1 MQFRLP
7 DVGEGI
13 AESILLKWHVVPGQT
28 IGEDDP
34 FCQIETD
41 KAVVEIPAPC
51 NGRIVALEVAE
62 GSTILVGA
70 VIASV
75 EPSDAGSARAEPTHP
90 AAAKQPDRPSQVNDT
105 PGGSTAAPLEIAD
118 GTSKSRARAAPTVRR
133 KASRLGADLES
144 IAGSGPSGRVLA
156 KDVEAAAAKRG
167 AGIVDEPYTVASE
180 DADSVRTPLSGL
192 RKSIAQN
199 MLRSVNT
206 IPHATSMFK
215 CDATAF
221 VELRELCQ
229 KRFGKRISYTAM
241 IMKAMIPAL
250 KAYPNFN
257 ASLEDDTQDV
267 ITYRTYHI
275 GFATALDGGGLVVPV
290 IKNADRKSL
299 LQISDEIEQLALAA
313 RERKIQL
320 TDLRGATITF
330 SNLGSHGGHST
341 GGRPIINYPQ
351 SAIIA
356 ISRIRPEPVVHEN
369 VVCARPT
376 LNITTSYDHRL
387 IDGVYASGCLEML
400 IDIIESPGI
409 LLGYS

>member
-13 AESILLKWHVVPGQT
+13 AESVLLKWHVVPGQT

-34 FCQIETD
+34 FCEIETD

-51 NGRIVALEVAE
+51 NGRIISLEAAE
-62 GSTILVGA
+62 GSTILVGS
-70 VIASV
+70 VIANV
-75 EPSDAGSARAEPTHP
+75 EPSAAGSTRAEPTRP
-90 AAAKQPDRPSQVNDT
+90 TAATQSAPLSQVNT
-105 PGGSTAAPLEIAD
+105 AVGASTAEPVEIPN
-118 GTSKSRARAAPTVRR
+118 GHSKSRTRAAPSVRR
-133 KASRLGADLES
+133 KASQLGADLET
-144 IAGSGPSGRVLA
+144 IVGSGPGGRVLA
-156 KDVEAAAAKRG
+156 SDLEAAVTGRG
-167 AGIVDEPYTVASE
+167 SGIVDAAGTVAG
-180 DADSVRTPLSGL
+180 DDTGPVRTPLSGL

-199 MLRSVNT
+199 MIRSVNT
-206 IPHATSMFK
+206 IPHATSMFR

-257 ASLEDDTQDV
+257 ASIEDDTQDV

-275 GFATALDGGGLVVPV
+275 GFAAALDGGGLVVPV
-290 IKNADRKSL
+290 IKNANHKSL
-299 LQISDEIEQLALAA
+299 LQISDEIEQLAQAA
-313 RERKIQL
+313 RDRKIQL
-320 TDLRGATITF
+320 TDLRGATITL

-341 GGRPIINYPQ
+341 GGRPIIHYPQ
-351 SAIIA
+351 AAIIA
-356 ISRIRPEPVVHEN
+356 ISRIRPEPIVHQN
-369 VVCARPT
+369 VICARPT

-387 IDGVYASGCLEML
+387 IDGAYASGCLEML
-400 IDIIESPGI
+400 IDIIESPGM
-409 LLGYS
+409 LLGYA

>member
-13 AESILLKWHVVPGQT
+13 AESVLLKWHVAPGQT

-34 FCQIETD
+34 FCEIETD

-51 NGRIVALEVAE
+51 SGRIISLEVAE

-75 EPSDAGSARAEPTHP
+75 EPSDAGATPAEPTHP
-90 AAAKQPDRPSQVNDT
+90 AAAKQPDQSSQLKESY
-105 PGGSTAAPLEIAD
+105 GGS
-118 GTSKSRARAAPTVRR
+118 SKSRTRAAPSVRR
-133 KASRLGADLES
+133 EASRLGADLEA
-144 IAGSGPSGRVLA
+144 IVGSGPGGRVLA
-156 KDVEAAAAKRG
+156 RDVEAAAVNRG
-167 AGIVDEPYTVASE
+167 SGILDAAGTVASD
-180 DADSVRTPLSGL
+180 DAESVRTPLSGL

-299 LQISDEIEQLALAA
+299 LQISDEIEQLAQAA
-313 RERKIQL
+313 RERKIQRA
-320 TDLRGATITF
+320 DLRGATITL

-400 IDIIESPGI
+400 IDIIECPGI